1 MEPVPQ
7 NVRLVRRAYWLMR
20 LRWIAIAG
28 VVMAVFFA
36 DSLMNIPLAVKPLYS
51 IAAMLGVYNIAVMV
65 LLRHFDSNN
74 FESPRPAIKRII
86 NFQMSADLIFLTLL
100 LHFSGGIEN
109 PFVIFFVFHM
119 ILASILLSPLES
131 YLQATLG
138 TALLLLMTQ
147 LEYFGVIDHYHLSGF
162 STADVHTEPFYLL
175 VKAGVLSSTFYLVVY
190 MTSSIAVRSRNQEE
204 GYRLANI
211 QLEEKDRVKDEYVAR
226 VTHDIKGHLAA
237 IQSCLDVV
245 GSGMAGPLN
254 EKQDEFVGRATTRTK
269 KLNNFVRSLLKL
281 TKLRLASQLDIHPY
295 DIVDTL
301 DKACQAVEIR
311 ASEKSINLSKV
322 CNGPLGDVLGSGL
335 SIEELFTNLMLN
347 AIKYTPQGGRVVITA
362 QDSGDFI
369 KVDISDTGIGIPAD
383 EIGHVFEE
391 FFRATNAR
399 QTEKDGTGL
408 GLAIAKQIIERHGGQ
423 ISVTSAPGE
432 GSTFTFTLAKNP
444 THTENP

>member
-7 NVRLVRRAYWLMR
+7 NVRLVRRAYWLIR
-20 LRWIAIAG
+20 LRWLAIIG
-28 VVMAVFFA
+28 VVTAVFLA
-36 DSLMNIPLAVKPLYS
+36 DRFVSPLAVIPLYS
-51 IAAMLGVYNIAVMV
+51 IAGLLAVYNLTVFV
-65 LLRHFDSNN
+65 LLNYFTSNHH
-74 FESPRPAIKRII
+74 EYPRNEVKRII

-109 PFVIFFVFHM
+109 PFVIYFVFHM

-147 LEYFGVIDHYHLSGF
+147 LEYFGVVDHYFLKGF
-162 STADVHTEPFYLL
+162 VPADIHTEGFYLFSK
-175 VKAGVLSSTFYLVVY
+175 VGVLSSAFYLVVY
-190 MTSSIAVRSRNQEE
+190 MTSSIAVRQRNQEE

-211 QLEEKDRVKDEYVAR
+211 QLEEKDHVKDEYVAR

-245 GSGMAGPLN
+245 GSGMTGPLN
-254 EKQDEFVGRATTRTK
+254 EKQEEFVGRATRRTK

-281 TKLRLASQLDIHPY
+281 TKIRLTRQMDIHPY
-295 DIVDTL
+295 DIDEAL
-301 DKACQAVEIR
+301 DKACAAVEIR
-311 ASEKSINLSKV
+311 AAEKSIILNKSCSNPIGEV
-322 CNGPLGDVLGSGL
+322 YGSGI

-347 AIKYTPQGGRVVITA
+347 AIKYTPNGGHVTIKA
-362 QDSGDFI
+362 QSFGDFV
-369 KVDISDTGIGIPAD
+369 KVEVTDTGIGIPSE

-391 FFRATNAR
+391 FYRATNAR
-399 QTEKDGTGL
+399 KTEKDGTGL

-423 ISVTSAPGE
+423 ISVKSAPDK
-432 GSTFTFTLAKNP
+432 GSTFTFTLAKKP
-444 THTENP
+444 TQ